1 MACGE
6 LPEKYVLR
14 THLTDI
20 TDAVELNLQVIGTC
34 LVEQGFITDR
44 QLRNIV
50 QVVGPTDESKAIN
63 LMGTVLAKI
72 NISVKRE
79 EWFEKF
85 VLILSEKTTAHELV
99 EKLTNALGMLNHMY
113 ATD

>member
-1 MACGE
+1 MASGE

-14 THLTDI
+14 THLTDV
-20 TDAVELNLQVIGTC
+20 TEVVELNLQVIGTC

-50 QVVGPTDESKAIN
+50 GVLGPTDESKASK
-63 LMGTVLAKI
+63 LMGTVLSKI
-72 NISVKRE
+72 DVSVKQE

-85 VLILSEKTTAHELV
+85 VLILSINTTEHELV